1 MHQSNNQGVRI
12 MAEKADGNLLPMID
26 QYREAIIIMMRH
38 GTNVDHIAKKLQLSE
53 TKLAAYIKKENL
65 DKQLARRSW
74 TWNSNHKYRRK
85 PRKQDKKKV
94 YSIRTY
100 YFHNPN

>member
-1 MHQSNNQGVRI
+1 ME
-12 MAEKADGNLLPMID
+12 EKAELHPAIS
-26 QYREAIIIMMRH
+26 QYHEAIIIMMRY
-38 GTNVDHIAKKLQLSE
+38 GKSVDHIAKKLDLPE
-53 TKLAAYIKKENL
+53 KGLVDYIKKEGL
-65 DKQLARRSW
+65 DKQMARRSW

>member
-1 MHQSNNQGVRI
+1 ME
-12 MAEKADGNLLPMID
+12 EKAELHPAIS
-26 QYREAIIIMMRH
+26 QYHEAIIIMMRY
-38 GTNVDHIAKKLQLSE
+38 GTSVDHIAKRQDLPEKGLVD
-53 TKLAAYIKKENL
+53 YIKKEGL
-65 DKQLARRSW
+65 DKQMARRSW